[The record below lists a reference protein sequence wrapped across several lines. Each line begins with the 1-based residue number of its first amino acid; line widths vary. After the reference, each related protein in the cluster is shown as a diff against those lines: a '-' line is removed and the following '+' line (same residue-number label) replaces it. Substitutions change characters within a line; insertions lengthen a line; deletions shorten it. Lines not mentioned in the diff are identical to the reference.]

1 MRFEW
6 NPEKNERLKDERN
19 ISFERIVIAIESD
32 CVVDIIEHHA
42 RGNQYLILLDIDS
55 YIWVV
60 PTVIN
65 NDAFFLK
72 TAFPSRK
79 YTKIYLPEARL

>member
-6 NPEKNERLKDERN
+6 DEAKNERLKDDRN

-42 RGNQYLILLDIDS
+42 RDNQYLILVDIDS
-55 YIWVV
+55 YVWVV
-60 PTVIN
+60 PVVIN
-65 NDAFFLK
+65 NTTFFLK

-79 YTKIYLPEARL
+79 YTKIYLPEAKL